1 MVRREAAA
9 TSHSLA
15 SRVFLAHLTDKVARK
30 GFGVRIYRL
39 PGDPHSRCLARGRAE
54 PAQARGDGPRGSG
67 EAYRRASAPERGSHL
82 RSRGGGSHHAIL
94 LFAPGTS
101 RGSESRPSAGG
112 GPRCSFDGGF
122 CSGARTKGG
131 RRCPRRRRARFVP
144 SQMTMIRSDEHTS
157 ELQSLMRISYAVF

>member
-82 RSRGGGSHHAIL
+82 RRRGGGSHHAIP
-94 LFAPGTS
+94 LFAPAPTSAPATPPTAGT
-101 RGSESRPSAGG
+101 RP
-112 GPRCSFDGGF
+112 
-122 CSGARTKGG
+122 
-131 RRCPRRRRARFVP
+131 
-144 SQMTMIRSDEHTS
+144 
-157 ELQSLMRISYAVF
+157 